1 MASDGKTPA
10 AGVVGTK
17 AERTFIALKPDA
29 VQRGLIGKI
38 IARFEEKGFKLVAMK
53 FLQPTVDQAKGHY
66 DDLKALKFFD
76 GLCKFFSS
84 GPIVAMVWE
93 GEGVIAGARKMMGAT
108 KPSESAPG
116 TIRGDFCVNVGRN
129 IIHGSDKPESAAKE
143 IAFWFK
149 PEEIVNHTPTVS
161 QHLYE

>member
-1 MASDGKTPA
+1 MLC
-10 AGVVGTK
+10 VV
-17 AERTFIALKPDA
+17 ALKPDA

-53 FLQPTVDQAKGHY
+53 FLQPTLDQAKGHY
-66 DDLKALKFFD
+66 DDLKATKFFA
-76 GLCKFFSS
+76 GLTAFFSS

-108 KPSESAPG
+108 KPAESNPG

-129 IIHGSDKPESAAKE
+129 IIHGSDSAASAAKE

-149 PEEIVNHTPTVS
+149 PEEVITHTPTVT
-161 QHLYE
+161 QHIYE